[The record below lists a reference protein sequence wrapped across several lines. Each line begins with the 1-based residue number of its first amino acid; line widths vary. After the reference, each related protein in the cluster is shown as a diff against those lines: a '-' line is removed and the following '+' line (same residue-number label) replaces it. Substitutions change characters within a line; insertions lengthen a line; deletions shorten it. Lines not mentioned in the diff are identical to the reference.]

1 MATTKQGTILVVDD
15 EEIMREILE
24 TLLTRAGYD
33 VRLAASGHEG
43 LELARALPFDAAIV
57 DIMMPGLDG
66 IATLDELK
74 RIDEDLA
81 VIIITA
87 YASVESAIAAMK
99 SGAFDYVTKPFKNEE
114 VLVVVRN
121 AMERRRLVTENRSL
135 RQNIQERYH
144 KFANIIGRS
153 PKMRQVF
160 DLIIQAAPSR
170 STILIQGES
179 GTGKELVARAI
190 HANSSR
196 SERSFVTVNSGNL
209 PPDLLESTLF
219 GHVKGAF
226 TGAVYPKK
234 GLFDLADR
242 GSIFFDEIGNVP
254 LETQAKLLR
263 VIQERDFMRLGGM
276 ETIKVDVR
284 IIAATNVD
292 LRQMM
297 EEGRFREDLFYR
309 LHVISIHLPPLRD
322 RKDDIPLLSHHFL
335 AKYGDENAKAGLELA
350 PDVLDLLT
358 DYDWPGNVRELENVI
373 ERAVVLTS
381 GSKIGVE
388 LIPDHVRKA
397 PNFNIP
403 QFVVPP
409 EGISFKDVITDFEKR
424 LIESTLEAAGGVQ
437 KRAAELLHIKPTT
450 LNEMIKRYDIRPRR
464 KRQPG
469 NGHDAGSEHNGESR
483 RPAPPVV
490 SPPLTPAGVLE
501 EK

>member
-1 MATTKQGTILVVDD
+1 MPTARHGTVLVVDD

-24 TLLTRAGYD
+24 TLLTREGYD
-33 VRLAASGHEG
+33 VRVASSGG
-43 LELARALPFDAAIV
+43 DRLEMARALPFDAAIV

-66 IATLDELK
+66 IATLDELR
-74 RIDEDLA
+74 RIDEDLN
-81 VIIITA
+81 VIILTA
-87 YASVESAIAAMK
+87 YASVESAISAMK
-99 SGAFDYVTKPFKNEE
+99 AGAFDYVTKPFKNDE
-114 VLVVVRN
+114 VLVVLRN

-144 KFANIIGRS
+144 KFANIIGKS
-153 PKMRQVF
+153 PRMRQVF

-196 SERSFVTVNSGNL
+196 SERSFVTVYSGNL
-209 PPDLLESTLF
+209 PPHLLESTLF

-292 LRQMM
+292 LRKMM

-322 RKDDIPLLSHHFL
+322 RKADIPLLTQHFL
-335 AKYGDENAKAGLELA
+335 NKYGEENRKPTLELA
-350 PDVLDLLT
+350 PEALDLISQ
-358 DYDWPGNVRELENVI
+358 YDWPGNVRELENVI
-373 ERAVVLTS
+373 ERAVVLTP
-381 GSKIGVE
+381 GPRICVE
-388 LIPDHVRKA
+388 PIPDHVRKA
-397 PNFNIP
+397 PNFQMP

-409 EGISFKDVITDFEKR
+409 EGISFKDVITDFEKK

-437 KRAAELLHIKPTT
+437 KSAAGLLHIKPTT
-450 LNEMIKRYDIRPRR
+450 LNEMVKRDEIRPRR
-464 KRQPG
+464 KRTVNGGG
-469 NGHDAGSEHNGESR
+469 NGNGAGE
-483 RPAPPVV
+483 
-490 SPPLTPAGVLE
+490 
-501 EK
+501 